1 MPEPKSPT
9 ASSKKP
15 KLLAAG
21 HPDNF
26 QTPASALDCLVPHI
40 NMTHLWRVWEPACG
54 KGNLVKG
61 LEAKGFVVYG
71 SDILTG
77 HDFLTTERH
86 GTYDIIISNPPFSIK
101 EKFLARCYEL
111 GKPFALLMPI
121 TTFDSHER
129 RKLFHRH
136 GIQLILPDGR
146 INFETPNRKGSSAWF
161 YCNWWCWGLN
171 LPYQLNFAGMQAELV

>member
-1 MPEPKSPT
+1 MT
-9 ASSKKP
+9 VSKKP

-26 QTPASALDCLVPHI
+26 QTPASALDCLIPYLDL
-40 NMTHLWRVWEPACG
+40 TWRIWEPASG
-54 KGNLVKG
+54 KGNLVEG
-61 LEAKGFVVYG
+61 LFERGFIAHG
-71 SDILTG
+71 SDILDG
-77 HDFLTTERH
+77 ANFLSDPPPIQFNCVVT
-86 GTYDIIISNPPFSIK
+86 NPPFSIK

-146 INFETPNRKGSSAWF
+146 INFETPNGKGSSA
-161 YCNWWCWGLN
+161 
-171 LPYQLNFAGMQAELV
+171 